1 MKEIGGYFE
10 LELEFGQ
17 EYHSRAIKLNLG
29 RTALEYILR
38 SKKITKVYIPYYT
51 CDAII
56 EPLRSVDIN
65 YDYYSID
72 ENLEPVFDYSLLSN
86 NELILITNYF
96 GLKGDFI
103 KNLTTKVKNIII
115 DNSQAFFD
123 NPVGLID
130 TFYSPRKFFG
140 VPDGGY
146 LYTDLILKHKLGI
159 DISMNRFDHLLGR
172 IEKSG
177 EAFYGDFKSN
187 EESLKCL
194 PIMKMSNITK
204 RILQSINYPKVAKI
218 RISNYK
224 YLESKLFNMNRLNIE
239 YKTGMVPMTYPLFLP
254 NNKLRKILSTKK
266 LFVPLL
272 WPNVLKLCT
281 KNSLEFIFAEGIL
294 PLPVDQRYN
303 ENDMRTIVKIL
314 KSC

>member
-10 LELEFGQ
+10 LELGIGE
-17 EYHSRAIKLNLG
+17 EYHKNAIKLNLG
-29 RTALEYILR
+29 RTSFEYILKC
-38 SKKITKVYIPYYT
+38 KKISKVFIPYYT

-56 EPLRSVDIN
+56 GPLRSLNIDFT
-65 YDYYSID
+65 YYSID
-72 ENLEPVFDYSLLSN
+72 ENLEPVFDYSLLN
-86 NELILITNYF
+86 DRELMLLTNYF
-96 GLKGDFI
+96 GLKGEFI
-103 KNLTTKVKNIII
+103 KNITKRFKNIIV

-123 NPVGLID
+123 TPIELID

-146 LYTDLILKHKLGI
+146 LYTDLILKDKMCI
-159 DISMNRFDHLLGR
+159 DISMSRFDHLLGR
-172 IEKSG
+172 IEKSA
-177 EAFYGDFKSN
+177 EEFYGKFKSN
-187 EESLKCL
+187 EEILDCL

-204 RILQSINYPKVAKI
+204 RILQSINYSKVAKA

-239 YKTGMVPMTYPLFLP
+239 YKTGMVPMIYPLFLP
-254 NNKLRKILSTKK
+254 KNKLREKLSTKK

-272 WPNVLKLCT
+272 WPNVLKWCT
-281 KNSLEFIFAEGIL
+281 KNSLEFMLAEGIL
-294 PLPVDQRYN
+294 PLPVDQRYD
-303 ENDMRTIVKIL
+303 EDDMRTIVKIL